1 MGAALHARGGSSS
14 SLVLD
19 PSTLH
24 SAHSLFFPGQHPAPT
39 ALAPG
44 RDLRGQEVP
53 ACLLPLPH
61 YPVPACPSLP
71 ACLLPP
77 HRLPLPGPCEALQE
91 TKTEPN

>member
-14 SLVLD
+14 LVLD
-19 PSTLH
+19 ASTLH

-39 ALAPG
+39 ALALG
-44 RDLRGQEVP
+44 RDLGGWGVP
-53 ACLLPLPH
+53 AYLPPLPH

-71 ACLLPP
+71 ARLLPP
-77 HRLPLPGPCEALQE
+77 HRLPPPGPCEALQE